1 MRGGEEERGEESGGG
16 RGERGGEWWRKMR
29 RRVCGAGGE
38 EIQEM
43 RDRKGESG
51 EKRKEGRG
59 ELVQYRIEFY
69 A

>member
-1 MRGGEEERGEESGGG
+1 MRGGEEERGA
-16 RGERGGEWWRKMR
+16 ERG